1 VVPSSRSSTD
11 IGRRSTPGWRSASTL
26 QRHSRWAIALAFS
39 AAGALVAMTLTAVV
53 SAPRASAR
61 LGGSVVGQNQV
72 RHDNEDALVSQGKS
86 TFRFN
91 TFGDEAFWGGVLGL
105 NKTIAGADHG
115 GIGPGLSPKQALAL
129 GLKVDVTALP
139 KSLQQA
145 IVNGQVN
152 LDDPAVTLALLK
164 LNAVIGV
171 KGFFDSNGTLSSVGI
186 ECALCHSTVDNS
198 LVPGIGHRLDG
209 WANRDL
215 NVGAIIGFA
224 PNLQPIADLLHT
236 DVATVLKV
244 LNAWGPG
251 KFDAE
256 LTLDGKGFQPDGRSA
271 ATLIPPAFGL
281 AGINLHTWTGW
292 GSIPYWNAFVAVLE
306 MHGKGTFFDP
316 RLDNAKQFPIA
327 AANGFGHV
335 VNHPD
340 LVTPKLPG
348 LHAYELSLRAPKPP
362 KGSFNAMMAAAGK
375 KLFDGRALCSTCH
388 VPPIFT
394 EPGWNLHPGSQIGI
408 DSFEANRSPTHMYR
422 TTPLAGLWTHQ
433 KGGFFHDGR
442 FPTLLAVVKHYNRV
456 FNLGLTRAQ
465 ENDLVQYLLSI

>member
-1 VVPSSRSSTD
+1 MP
-11 IGRRSTPGWRSASTL
+11 
-26 QRHSRWAIALAFS
+26 LAFS
-39 AAGALVAMTLTAVV
+39 VAGALVAMTLTGALTA
-53 SAPRASAR
+53 SKASAR
-61 LGGSVVGQNQV
+61 PGGSAASQGHGN
-72 RHDNEDALVSQGKS
+72 NASGGLVSQGKQ
-86 TFRFN
+86 TFRFD
-91 TFGDEAFWGGVLGL
+91 TFGDQTFWGGTLHL
-105 NKTIAGADHG
+105 NKTIEGAKNG
-115 GIGPGLSPKQALAL
+115 GIGPGLSPKTALAL
-129 GLKVDVTALP
+129 GLKVDVNALP

-145 IVNGQVN
+145 IKNGQVN
-152 LDDPAVTLALLK
+152 LDDPAVTLKLLQ

-171 KGFFDSNGTLSSVGI
+171 KGFFDSDGTLNSVGL
-186 ECALCHSTVDNS
+186 ECAVCHSTVDNS

-236 DVATVLKV
+236 DVATVHKV

-256 LTLDGKGFQPDGRSA
+256 LALDGKAFQPNGRSG

-281 AGINLHTWTGW
+281 AGVNLHTYTGW

-306 MHGKGTFFDP
+306 MHGHGDFFDP
-316 RLDNAKQFPIA
+316 RLNNAKQFPIA
-327 AANGFGHV
+327 AANGFEHV
-335 VNHPD
+335 VSKPD

-348 LHAYELSLRAPKPP
+348 LQAYELSLKAPAPP
-362 KGSFNAMMAAAGK
+362 KGSFDPAAAARGK
-375 KLFDGRALCSTCH
+375 ALFDGAAICSTCH

-394 EPGWNLHPGSQIGI
+394 QPGWNLVKGSTIGI
-408 DSFEANRSPTHMYR
+408 DNFQANRSPTHRYR

-442 FPTLLAVVKHYNRV
+442 FATLGDVVNHYNTT
-456 FNLGLTRAQ
+456 FSLNLTPQ
-465 ENDLVQYLLSI
+465 EKSDLVQYLLSI

>member
-1 VVPSSRSSTD
+1 MAPSSGSGTGTG
-11 IGRRSTPGWRSASTL
+11 GRGRPGWRPKLAL
-26 QRHSRWAIALAFS
+26 RGHGRWAMPLAFS
-39 AAGALVAMTLTAVV
+39 AAGALVAMTLTGLG
-53 SAPRASAR
+53 STPTASAR
-61 LGGSVVGQNQV
+61 PGGSAFGQPQSNTATTTLM
-72 RHDNEDALVSQGKS
+72 RQGKQ
-86 TFRFN
+86 TFRFD
-91 TFGDEAFWGGVLGL
+91 TFNDQKFWGGILGL
-105 NKTIAGADHG
+105 HKTIEGAKHG
-115 GIGPGLSPKQALAL
+115 GIGPGLSPKEALAL
-129 GLKVDVTALP
+129 GLKVDVNALP

-145 IVNGQVN
+145 IVNGQVDLN
-152 LDDPAVTLALLK
+152 DPGVTLALLK
-164 LNAVIGV
+164 LNAVVGV
-171 KGFFDSNGTLSSVGI
+171 KGFFNSRGNLSSVGI

-224 PNLQPIADLLHT
+224 PNLQPIANLLHT
-236 DVATVLKV
+236 DVATVEKV
-244 LNAWGPG
+244 LSAWGPG

-256 LTLDGKGFQPDGRSA
+256 LLLDGKAFQPNGRSG

-281 AGINLHTWTGW
+281 AGVNLHTWTGW

-306 MHGKGTFFDP
+306 MHGQGTFIDP

-335 VNHPD
+335 VANPD

-348 LHAYELSLRAPKPP
+348 LQAYELSLRAPKPP
-362 KGSFNAMMAAAGK
+362 PGSFNPAMAAVGK
-375 KLFDGRALCSTCH
+375 KLFDGAALCSTCH

-394 EPGWNLHPGSQIGI
+394 EPGENLHPGSQIGI
-408 DSFEANRSPTHMYR
+408 DNFEANRSPTHMYR
-422 TTPLAGLWTHQ
+422 TSPLAGLWTHQ

-442 FPTLLAVVKHYNRV
+442 FPTLLAVVEHYNRV

-465 ENDLVQYLLSI
+465 ENQLVQYLLSI

>member
-1 VVPSSRSSTD
+1 MPLT
-11 IGRRSTPGWRSASTL
+11 
-26 QRHSRWAIALAFS
+26 FS
-39 AAGALVAMTLTAVV
+39 AAGALVAMTLTGLG
-53 SAPRASAR
+53 SAPTASAR
-61 LGGSVVGQNQV
+61 PGGNPFGQAQGNTATSTLM
-72 RHDNEDALVSQGKS
+72 RQGKQ
-86 TFRFN
+86 TFRFD
-91 TFGDEAFWGGVLGL
+91 TFNDQKFWGGTLGL
-105 NKTIAGADHG
+105 HKTIEGAQHG
-115 GIGPGLSPKQALAL
+115 GIGSGLSPKEALAL
-129 GLKVDVTALP
+129 GLKVDVNALP

-145 IVNGQVN
+145 ILAGKVN

-164 LNAVIGV
+164 LNAVVGV
-171 KGFFDSNGTLSSVGI
+171 KGFFDSNGNLASVGI

-224 PNLQPIADLLHT
+224 PNLQPIANLLHT
-236 DVATVLKV
+236 DVATVEKV
-244 LNAWGPG
+244 LGAWGPG

-256 LTLDGKGFQPDGRSA
+256 LLLDGKAFQPNGSTA
-271 ATLIPPAFGL
+271 AALIPPAFGL
-281 AGINLHTWTGW
+281 AGINLHTYTGW

-306 MHGKGTFFDP
+306 MHGQGTFFDP

-335 VNHPD
+335 VAKPD

-348 LHAYELSLRAPKPP
+348 LQAYELSLRAPKPP
-362 KGSFNAMMAAAGK
+362 PGSFNAAMAARGK
-375 KLFDGRALCSTCH
+375 VLFNGPAECATCH

-394 EPGWNLHPGSQIGI
+394 QPGWNLVPSSAVGIGN
-408 DSFEANRSPTHMYR
+408 FEANRSPTHMLR

-433 KGGFFHDGR
+433 KGGFYHDGR
-442 FPTLLAVVKHYNRV
+442 FPTLLAVVQHYNKV